1 MKRSLYVLLLFCY
14 ITVNGQSFENSWQG
28 HYSYNNVIDLSISS
42 EKIYAASE
50 NAFFTYDLQSNEI
63 GKVSTVNGLSGETI
77 STAYFSESAQKYI
90 LGYENGL
97 IEVYFEDT
105 KQVQKV
111 VDIVNKPTIP
121 PNRKKLNH
129 ILEYNG
135 IIYISTNFGISLYDI
150 DALEFGDT
158 YFIGPNGSQIEVR
171 QTTVLGEYIY
181 AATDSG
187 MYRAMINDDNLI
199 DFEQW
204 ELVIASNWVG
214 IVTFGD
220 ELYAINANRRIYKYN
235 GTTFVLQVQIPQYA
249 TALEDFK
256 INGSYLIVVND
267 TKVHV
272 YDNQLIEVLEVDT
285 LEEYPD
291 IEFNSAL
298 ILNNNIYLGTETEG
312 MLETAFPMPMAI
324 NQILPD
330 GPLLNNV
337 FALKAI
343 PNELWVVYGDYN
355 TGYNPYPL
363 DNRGV
368 SHLQDMSWVNIP
380 YTPEFDAKSLVHVTV
395 NPSNTSQVFV
405 SSFFSGILQIE
416 DNEPVNILNITN
428 SDLESLDIGVP
439 TYIDIR
445 IGETKY
451 DINGDLWVLTSKI
464 ENGVKVLKSSG
475 QWESFSV
482 AEIIGDFFGGEN
494 GLSKL
499 EITDGGIKFIATQSH
514 GVLAFDETRSQG
526 SRFISMVEEEQGNLP
541 STDVRALALDKTGNL
556 WIGTTKGIRV
566 YFGADNIFNDSNPQ
580 TNDIIIVEED
590 GVPKELLFQQQ
601 ITDIEVDG
609 SNNKWIGTSSS
620 GVFYM
625 SPDATETLAHF
636 TKDNSPL
643 PSNTI
648 TDIEID
654 SESGRVYMGTTKG
667 IVSFQG
673 TATGPKETLENVY
686 AFPNPVRPGFNG
698 NLSITGLTNNAIVK
712 ITDIEGNLVYEA
724 TSEGGTLL
732 WDLTAFGRHK
742 VASGVYLILI
752 ANEDGSETKVTKVM
766 VVR

>member
-1 MKRSLYVLLLFCY
+1 MLILLCYVSVY
-14 ITVNGQSFENSWQG
+14 GQSFENSWLG
-28 HYSYNNVIDLSISS
+28 HFSYNSVVDLSFSS

-63 GKVSTVNGLSGETI
+63 GKVSTVNGLSGEVI
-77 STAYFSESAQKYI
+77 STAYYSGATQKYV

-135 IIYISTNFGISLYDI
+135 ILYISTNFGISLYNI
-150 DALEFGDT
+150 DALEFDDT

-171 QTTVLGEYIY
+171 QTTIQGEYIY

-187 MYRAMINDDNLI
+187 IFRAIISNDNLI
-199 DFEQW
+199 DFDQW
-204 ELVIASNWVG
+204 ELIIGSNWAG
-214 IVTFGD
+214 ITAFGD
-220 ELYAINANRRIYKYN
+220 EIYAIGTNRRIYQFN
-235 GTTFVLQVQIPQYA
+235 GTTFIIQTQIPQYE
-249 TALEDFK
+249 TPLEDLK
-256 INGSYLIVVND
+256 VNNAYMIVATN
-267 TKVHV
+267 TKVYV
-272 YDNQLIEVLEVDT
+272 YDSQLMEILEVDA
-285 LEEYPD
+285 LDDFPD
-291 IEFNSAL
+291 IEFNTAL
-298 ILNNNIYLGTETEG
+298 ILDNSIYLGTKSQG
-312 MLETAFPMPMAI
+312 MLEAAFPMPSTAT
-324 NQILPD
+324 QILPD
-330 GPLLNNV
+330 GPLLNNT
-337 FALKAI
+337 FAMKAI
-343 PNELWVVYGDYN
+343 PNELWIVYGDYD
-355 TGYNPYPL
+355 TSFNPYPL
-363 DNRGV
+363 DDRGV
-368 SHLQDMSWVNIP
+368 SHLQDMAWVNIP
-380 YTPEFDAKSLVHVTV
+380 YTPEYDAKSLVSVTV

-416 DNEPVNILNITN
+416 DNMPVNVLNTTN
-428 SDLESLDIGVP
+428 SALESLDIGVP

-445 IGETKY
+445 VGETQY
-451 DINGDLWVLTSKI
+451 DMNGDLWVLTSRI
-464 ENGVKVLKSSG
+464 ENGVKVLRSGG

-482 AEIIGDFFGGEN
+482 LEVISDPLANELGM
-494 GLSKL
+494 SKL
-499 EITDGGIKFIATQSH
+499 EITDNGIKFIATQSH
-514 GVLAFDETRSQG
+514 GVLAFDETRSPG
-526 SRFISMVEEEQGNLP
+526 SRYISVTKEEEGNLP
-541 STDVRALALDKTGNL
+541 SSFVTALAMDKSGNL
-556 WIGTTKGIRV
+556 WIGTANGIRV
-566 YFGADNIFNDSNPQ
+566 YFGAENIFNDSDPQ
-580 TNDIIIVEED
+580 TNEIIIVEED

-609 SNNKWIGTSSS
+609 SNNKWIATSAS

-643 PSNTI
+643 PSNNVR
-648 TDIEID
+648 DVEID
-654 SESGRVYMGTTKG
+654 AESGRVYMGTVKG
-667 IVSFQG
+667 VVSFQG
-673 TATGPKETLENVY
+673 TATAPKETLDNVY
-686 AFPNPVRPGFNG
+686 AFPNPVRPGFSG
-698 NLSITGLTNNAIVK
+698 NLSIAGLTNNANVK

-766 VVR
+766 IVR

>member
-1 MKRSLYVLLLFCY
+1 MLLLLCY
-14 ITVNGQSFENSWQG
+14 ISVNGQSFENSWQG
-28 HYSYNNVIDLSISS
+28 HYSYNNVIDLSFSS
-42 EKIYAASE
+42 DKIYAASE

-63 GKVSTVNGLSGETI
+63 GKVSTVNGLSGEAI
-77 STAYFSESAQKYI
+77 STAHFSEAAQKYI

-135 IIYISTNFGISLYDI
+135 ILYISTNFGISLYNI
-150 DALEFGDT
+150 NALEFDDT

-187 MYRAMINDDNLI
+187 IFRAIISDGNLI

-204 ELVIASNWVG
+204 ELVIGSSWMG
-214 IVTFGD
+214 IVAFGED
-220 ELYAINANRRIYKYN
+220 LYAVSLSRRLYKYN
-235 GTTFVLQVQIPQYA
+235 GTSFAIEAQIPQYA
-249 TALEDFK
+249 TVLEDLK
-256 INGSYLIVVND
+256 VNDSYMIVVND

-272 YDNQLIEVLEVDT
+272 YDSQLVEVLEVDD
-285 LEEYPD
+285 LEDYPNL
-291 IEFNSAL
+291 EFNSAL
-298 ILNNNIYLGTETEG
+298 ILNNNIYLGTESQG
-312 MLETAFPMPMAI
+312 MLEAAFPSLMTV

-330 GPLLNNV
+330 GPLLNNA

-343 PNELWVVYGDYN
+343 PNELWVVYGDYD

-368 SHLQDMSWVNIP
+368 SHLQDMAWVNIP
-380 YTPEFDAKSLVHVTV
+380 YTSEFDVKSLVHVTV
-395 NPSNTSQVFV
+395 NPSNTNQVFV

-416 DNEPVNILNITN
+416 DNEPVNILNTTN
-428 SDLESLDIGVP
+428 SGLESLDIGIP

-451 DINGDLWVLTSKI
+451 DINGDLWVLTSKV
-464 ENGVKVLKSSG
+464 ENGVKVLRSSG

-482 AEIIGDFFGGEN
+482 SEIIGDFLNGEN

-499 EITDGGIKFIATQSH
+499 EITDSGVKFIATQSH
-514 GVLAFDETRSQG
+514 GVLAFDETRSEG
-526 SRFISMVEEEQGNLP
+526 SRFISMVEEESGNLP
-541 STDVRALALDKTGNL
+541 STDVRALALDKSGNL
-556 WIGTTKGIRV
+556 WIGTTNGIRV

-580 TNDIIIVEED
+580 TNEIIIVEED

-667 IVSFQG
+667 VVSFQG
-673 TATGPKETLENVY
+673 TATAPKETLENVY

-698 NLSITGLTNNAIVK
+698 NLSIAGLTNNAVVK

-724 TSEGGTLL
+724 TAEGGTLL
-732 WDLTAFGRHK
+732 WDLKAFGRHK

-752 ANEDGSETKVTKVM
+752 ANEDGTETKVTKVM
-766 VVR
+766 IVR

>member
-1 MKRSLYVLLLFCY
+1 MKRSLYLLLLLCS
-14 ITVNGQSFENSWQG
+14 ISVNGQSFENSWQG
-28 HYSYNNVIDLSISS
+28 HYSYNNVVDISLGS
-42 EKIYAASE
+42 NKIYAASE

-63 GKVSTVNGLSGETI
+63 GKVSTVNGLSGESI
-77 STAYFSESAQKYI
+77 STAHFSDATQKYI

-97 IEVYFEDT
+97 IEIYFEDT
-105 KQVQKV
+105 KEVQKV
-111 VDIVNKPTIP
+111 VDIINKPTIP
-121 PNRKKLNH
+121 PNQKKLNH

-135 IIYISTNFGISLYDI
+135 LLYISTNYGISLYDI
-150 DALEFGDT
+150 NALEFGDT
-158 YFIGPNGSQIEVR
+158 YFIGTNGSQIEVR

-181 AATDSG
+181 AATNTG
-187 MYRAMINDDNLI
+187 IYRALIANDNLI
-199 DFEQW
+199 DFDQW
-204 ELVIASNWVG
+204 ERLITSNWMG
-214 IVTFGD
+214 IIAFGED
-220 ELYAINANRRIYKYN
+220 IYAVNTNRRLYKFN
-235 GTTFVLQVQIPQYA
+235 GTGFALESQIPQYA
-249 TALEDFK
+249 TILEDLK
-256 INGSYLIVVND
+256 VNNTYMTVVND
-267 TKVHV
+267 TKIHV
-272 YDNQLIEVLEVDT
+272 YDSELVEVLEVDA

-298 ILNNNIYLGTETEG
+298 ILNNNIYLGTEQEG
-312 MLETAFPMPMAI
+312 MLEAAFPAPTTA

-337 FALKAI
+337 FSLKAI
-343 PNELWVVYGDYN
+343 PNELWVVFGDYD

-363 DNRGV
+363 DKRGV
-368 SHLQDMSWVNIP
+368 SHLQDLAWVNIP
-380 YTPEFDAKSLVHVTV
+380 YTDEFDVRSLVHVTV
-395 NPSNTSQVFV
+395 NPSNTSQAFV

-416 DNEPVNILNITN
+416 DNVPTVILNTTN

-445 IGETKY
+445 IGETKF
-451 DINGDLWVLTSKI
+451 DSNGDLWVLTSKV

-482 AEIIGDFFGGEN
+482 SEIIDDFLNGEN
-494 GLSKL
+494 ALSKL
-499 EITDGGIKFIATQSH
+499 EITDNGIKFIATQSN
-514 GVLAFDETRSQG
+514 GVLAFDETRSEG
-526 SRFISMVEEEQGNLP
+526 SRFTSMTEEEEGNLP
-541 STDVRALALDKTGNL
+541 TTDVRSLALDKTGNL
-556 WIGTTKGIRV
+556 WIGTTNGIRV
-566 YFGADNIFNDSNPQ
+566 YFGAGSIFEDSNPQ
-580 TNDIIIVEED
+580 ADEIIIVEED

-601 ITDIEVDG
+601 VTDIEVDG

-643 PSNTI
+643 ASNI
-648 TDIEID
+648 ISDIEID
-654 SESGRVYMGTTKG
+654 QESGLVYIGTVKG

-673 TATGPKETLENVY
+673 TATGPKETLEDVY

-698 NLSITGLTNNAIVK
+698 NVSITGLTNNANVK

-742 VASGVYLILI
+742 VASGVYLVLI
-752 ANEDGSETKVTKVM
+752 ASEDGSETKVTKVM

>member
-1 MKRSLYVLLLFCY
+1 MKRSLYLLLLLCC
-14 ITVNGQSFENSWQG
+14 ISVNGQSFENSWQG
-28 HYSYNNVIDLSISS
+28 HYSYNNVIDLSFSS
-42 EKIYAASE
+42 EKIYGASE

-63 GKVSTVNGLSGETI
+63 NKVSTINGLSGESIT
-77 STAYFSESAQKYI
+77 TAYFSEAAQKYI

-97 IEVYFEDT
+97 IEIYFEDT

-121 PNRKKLNH
+121 PNRKRLNH

-135 IIYISTNFGISLYDI
+135 ILYISTNFGISLYDI
-150 DALEFGDT
+150 NALEFGDT
-158 YFIGPNGSQIEVR
+158 YFIGANGSQIEVR
-171 QTTVLGEYIY
+171 QITIFGEYIY

-187 MYRAMINDDNLI
+187 IFRAMINNDNLI
-199 DFEQW
+199 DFDQW
-204 ELVIASNWVG
+204 ESVINFNWAGVIA
-214 IVTFGD
+214 FGD
-220 ELYAINANRRIYKYN
+220 DLYAVNTNRRLYKYN
-235 GTTFVLQVQIPQYA
+235 GNSFSLQTQVAQYPRP
-249 TALEDFK
+249 LEDLRV
-256 INGSYLIVVND
+256 NGSYMVVVNED
-267 TKVHV
+267 KVHV
-272 YDNQLIEVLEVDT
+272 YDDQLVEILEIDA

-291 IEFNSAL
+291 IEFNAAM
-298 ILNNNIYLGTETEG
+298 ILNNVIYLGTKAEG
-312 MLETAFPMPMAI
+312 MLEAAFPTPTTAT
-324 NQILPD
+324 QILPD
-330 GPLLNNV
+330 GPLLNNT

-355 TGYNPYPL
+355 VGYNPYPL

-368 SHLQDMSWVNIP
+368 SHLQEMSWVNIP
-380 YTPEFDAKSLVHVTV
+380 YTEEFDAKSLVHVTV

-416 DNEPVNILNITN
+416 DNEPVNILNTTN
-428 SDLESLDIGVP
+428 SDLESLDIGIP

-451 DINGDLWVLTSKI
+451 DNNGDLWVLTSKVD
-464 ENGVKVLKSSG
+464 NGVKVLRSGG
-475 QWESFSV
+475 QWESFPVS
-482 AEIIGDFFGGEN
+482 EIIGDFLNGEN
-494 GLSKL
+494 ALSKL
-499 EITDGGIKFIATQSH
+499 EITDGGIKYIATQSH

-526 SRFISMVEEEQGNLP
+526 SRFISMIEEEEGNLP

-556 WIGTTKGIRV
+556 WIGTSNGIRV
-566 YFGADNIFNDSNPQ
+566 YFGADNIFNDNNPQ
-580 TNDIIIVEED
+580 TNEIIIVEED

-601 ITDIEVDG
+601 VTDIEVDG
-609 SNNKWIGTSSS
+609 SNNKWIATSSS
-620 GVFYM
+620 GVFFM

-654 SESGRVYMGTTKG
+654 SESGRIYMGTTKG

-673 TATGPKETLENVY
+673 TATGPKESLENVY
-686 AFPNPVRPGFNG
+686 AFPNPVRPGFSG